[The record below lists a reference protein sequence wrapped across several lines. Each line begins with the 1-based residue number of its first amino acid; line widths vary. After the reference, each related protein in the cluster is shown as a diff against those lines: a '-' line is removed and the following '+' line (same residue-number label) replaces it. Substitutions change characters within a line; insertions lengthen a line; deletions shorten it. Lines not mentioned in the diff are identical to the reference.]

1 MTRLDAPATARN
13 REPILAMLSRWIG
26 SPPAAPAPAPH
37 AVSAPNA
44 PAPNAPR
51 ARLRVLEIASG
62 TGQHAVFFAERLPH
76 LDWQPSDVDPDSR
89 ASIEAWRAESELSNV
104 APALALD
111 ACASDWGV
119 GPVDAI
125 FNANMIHISPW
136 RVAEG
141 LFAGA
146 GRVLVD
152 GGLLFLYGPFRIGG
166 RDTAP
171 SNAAFDADLRRRN
184 PEWGVRD
191 LERVVETA
199 AAQGLVWLETNAMP
213 ANNQLVVFRR
223 VAAASLRG
231 GRG

>member
-1 MTRLDAPATARN
+1 MSRLDAPATARN
-13 REPILAMLSRWIG
+13 REPILAILSRWIG

-44 PAPNAPR
+44 PR

-62 TGQHAVFFAERLPH
+62 TGQHAAFFAERLPH
-76 LDWQPSDVDPDSR
+76 LDWQPSDVDPDYR
-89 ASIEAWRAESELSNV
+89 ASIEAWRVESGLSNV
-104 APALALD
+104 SSPLALD
-111 ACASDWGV
+111 ACAADWGV

-199 AAQGLVWLETNAMP
+199 ALQGLVRLETNAMP
-213 ANNQLVVFRR
+213 ANNQLVVFRC
-223 VAAASLRG
+223 VGAASRRG